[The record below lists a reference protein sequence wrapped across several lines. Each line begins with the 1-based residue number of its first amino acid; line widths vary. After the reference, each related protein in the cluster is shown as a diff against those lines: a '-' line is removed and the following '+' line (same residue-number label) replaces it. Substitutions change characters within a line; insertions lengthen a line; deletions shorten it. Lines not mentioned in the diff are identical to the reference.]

1 MRQIGHFRH
10 LNVQIGPY
18 QGIRGRM
25 RNITPLLTPGER
37 EERLVEGKLSKE
49 KQRLSKVCCRRTDFP

>member
-10 LNVQIGPY
+10 LNVHIGPY
-18 QGIRGRM
+18 QGIWGRM